1 MQVSSSWSTGHY
13 SDKADIYS
21 LGVMAMEMCGVKR
34 MMTHEERTT
43 LFTTKENES
52 NNIAGSEFGRVL
64 CTTWNTDPAMRPGA
78 EVMTIDCGR
87 IGSYDHIW
95 ARCMVICPYMDM
107 SYRACI

>member
-1 MQVSSSWSTGHY
+1 
-13 SDKADIYS
+13 
-21 LGVMAMEMCGVKR
+21 MEMCGVKP

-78 EVMTIDCGR
+78 EVMTIDWGM

-95 ARCMVICPYMDM
+95 ARCMVICPYMGI
-107 SYRACI
+107 SYRACF

>member
-1 MQVSSSWSTGHY
+1 MQVSSTWSTGHY

-21 LGVMAMEMCGVKR
+21 LGVMAMEMCGVKP

-64 CTTWNTDPAMRPGA
+64 CTTWNTDPAVRPGA
-78 EVMTIDCGR
+78 EVM
-87 IGSYDHIW
+87 
-95 ARCMVICPYMDM
+95 
-107 SYRACI
+107 